1 MARDNI
7 YILSQIL
14 VLLRPKTGGFITE
27 ILQCRRCCRR
37 CVLSF
42 DLLEFF
48 FVFVGSYIIHL
59 AQFVQLA
66 QSQAGLAQVAQSGLA
81 VVLAD
86 VLIGFG
92 ATLVDFVEYH
102 DMLFIKDL
110 AHQRVLLTYLH
121 RRRWAGPAWPT
132 LNQATR
138 LPLLVVPFLVPW
150 LYRFRAR
157 LESLRQN
164 ANLVLVW

>member
-14 VLLRPKTGGFITE
+14 VLLRPKTGGFITR
-27 ILQCRRCCRR
+27 ILQGGWCRWR

-48 FVFVGSYIIHL
+48 FVLVGSHILHL

-66 QSQAGLAQVAQSGLA
+66 QGQACLAQIVQSGLA

-86 VLIGFG
+86 VLVGLG
-92 ATLVDFVEYH
+92 LTRVDFVEYH
-102 DMLFIKDL
+102 DSI
-110 AHQRVLLTYLH
+110 Y
-121 RRRWAGPAWPT
+121 
-132 LNQATR
+132 
-138 LPLLVVPFLVPW
+138 
-150 LYRFRAR
+150 
-157 LESLRQN
+157 
-164 ANLVLVW
+164 